1 MKRTLFLLLSVCLT
15 SGVVMLNAFQSGATD
30 RTTATPT
37 NGTDDPP
44 PNGRRVVKTN
54 AEWKKILS
62 SDQYGV
68 LRDHGTER
76 AFSSPLNDNH
86 EHGTFLCAGCRNP
99 LFSSDTKFDS
109 GTGWPSFYAPIAKNA
124 VKEDR
129 DVSYGMARTEVLCNV
144 CGGHLGHVFDDGPK
158 PTGLR
163 YCMNGVAMMFQKK
176 KVVSQ

>member
-1 MKRTLFLLLSVCLT
+1 MKYTLLLLLPAWLM
-15 SGVVMLNAFQSGATD
+15 SGTIMLDACQSSASDQTKTAVMN
-30 RTTATPT
+30 P
-37 NGTDDPP
+37 TDDTPP
-44 PNGRRVVKTN
+44 GGRRVVKTN
-54 AEWKKILS
+54 AEWKKLLT

-76 AFSSPLNDNH
+76 AGSSPLNDNH
-86 EHGTFLCAGCRNP
+86 EKGTFLCAGCRNP
-99 LFSSDTKFDS
+99 LFTSDTKFDS

-129 DVSYGMARTEVLCNV
+129 DVSYGTVRTEISCNV

-163 YCMNGVAMMFQKK
+163 YCMNGVAMTFQRK
-176 KVVSQ
+176 

>member
-1 MKRTLFLLLSVCLT
+1 MNYTLLLLT
-15 SGVVMLNAFQSGATD
+15 STWLVSGAAMLNLNACQSSALDQATST
-30 RTTATPT
+30 RVV
-37 NGTDDPP
+37 DDAPP
-44 PNGRRVVKTN
+44 GGRRVVKTN
-54 AEWKKILS
+54 AEWKKILTA
-62 SDQYGV
+62 DQYGV

-76 AFSSPLNDNH
+76 AGSSPLNDNH
-86 EHGTFLCAGCRNP
+86 ERGTFICAGCRNP

-129 DVSYGMARTEVLCNV
+129 DVSYGTARTEILCNV

-163 YCMNGVAMMFQKK
+163 YCMNGVAMAFQKK
-176 KVVSQ
+176 